1 MSTIRRVSYNLK
13 EKVYFRFKFKISI
26 IYIKDKLQIYE
37 VNFDNNFAYITPSL
51 ESKSSSSILMS
62 PPPVPGSFST
72 SNNQI
77 DDTEIYQSINDLDGE
92 QIKAEDESV
101 LIENDQLRLNNET
114 LNETV
119 DSTKEMIGQSIYN
132 VPTNKRVTSSENSD
146 AKQIEESFIDENNTS
161 NALLL
166 NQTQNETQA

>member
-1 MSTIRRVSYNLK
+1 
-13 EKVYFRFKFKISI
+13 
-26 IYIKDKLQIYE
+26 
-37 VNFDNNFAYITPSL
+37 
-51 ESKSSSSILMS
+51 MS

-72 SNNQI
+72 ANNQI

-101 LIENDQLRLNNET
+101 LIENDQLRLNNEI

-119 DSTKEMIGQSIYN
+119 DSTKEIIGQSIYN
-132 VPTNKRVTSSENSD
+132 VPTNKRVTSNEHSD
-146 AKQIEESFIDENNTS
+146 AKRIEESFIDENNTS

-166 NQTQNETQA
+166 NRTENETQA